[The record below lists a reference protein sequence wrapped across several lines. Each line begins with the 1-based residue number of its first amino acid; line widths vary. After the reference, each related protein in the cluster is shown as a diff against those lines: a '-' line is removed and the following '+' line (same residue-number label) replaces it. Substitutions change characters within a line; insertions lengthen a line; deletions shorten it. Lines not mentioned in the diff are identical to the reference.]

1 MSEKESD
8 APKSQGPETSPPEKT
23 TASQEATGVDASSP
37 SSQEATAQ
45 TDLEKVETSV
55 NTAADDKPVEAASA
69 DKPLELAPDEPS
81 SATPEATPATPSIE
95 PTSTESASTE
105 SASQD
110 PEPSKT
116 RTPIWLILLA
126 FINLGL
132 IIALAA
138 GYWMDR
144 RDQRDSLQTTQS
156 GIAVLDDRIGRA
168 EGAITGNSDKSRR
181 NASDTARFNQ
191 QAARLKKQINHNTD
205 LLAKLPGAER
215 QDWLLAEAEYL
226 MRLSHQRL
234 TLEKDWQGAIAMLVA
249 ADKVILETNNPRY
262 DAVRAQL
269 AKEILAL
276 RQVPAVD
283 VVGAVNRL
291 QALQNSLE
299 QLDWRPQ
306 RSMPELADAASS
318 PEEAAIWFEN
328 LWEGVTEQM
337 QRMIVIRFD
346 QKVDIPVGP
355 DQQYQLQYGMHLML
369 EQAQIAVLRRQQAL
383 YDRSL
388 KRIQNWIDGHL
399 INDSASARAVRDTL
413 TELQSWQI
421 DPQMPEVNRSLFMLR
436 EILEKQRRGVFD
448 AKKAGQKASKPA
460 AKTAKP
466 APTQDKS
473 GSTQS
478 KPAEG

>member
-8 APKSQGPETSPPEKT
+8 APKSQGPETSPPEETK
-23 TASQEATGVDASSP
+23 ASQEATGVETPSLSIEKSDTSSEDAAKSD
-37 SSQEATAQ
+37 AT
-45 TDLEKVETSV
+45 TDAPDS
-55 NTAADDKPVEAASA
+55 DKA
-69 DKPLELAPDEPS
+69 DKKPEEMPADAATGGSGPTADEGEASPVPAPEEEP
-81 SATPEATPATPSIE
+81 AKA
-95 PTSTESASTE
+95 
-105 SASQD
+105 
-110 PEPSKT
+110 
-116 RTPIWLILLA
+116 RTPLWLILLA
-126 FINLGL
+126 VINLAL

-144 RDQRDSLQTTQS
+144 REQHSSLQTTQS
-156 GIAVLDDRIGRA
+156 GIAVLDDRIERA
-168 EGAITGNSDKSRR
+168 EGAISSNSNNSRR
-181 NASDTARFNQ
+181 NANDTARFNQ
-191 QAARLKKQINHNTD
+191 QAARLKKQIDHNTD

-226 MRLSHQRL
+226 MRLAHQRL
-234 TLEKDWQGAIAMLVA
+234 TLEKDWQGAVAMLLA

-276 RQVPAVD
+276 RQVPTVD
-283 VVGAVNRL
+283 TVGAVNRL
-291 QALQNSLE
+291 QALQDTLE
-299 QLDWRPQ
+299 KLDWRPQ
-306 RSMPELADAASS
+306 RSMPELADAATS
-318 PEEAAIWFEN
+318 PEEAARWFDHM
-328 LWEGVTEQM
+328 WEGVLEQM

-388 KRIQNWIDGHL
+388 TRVKGWIDGHL
-399 INDSASARAVRDTL
+399 INDSASARAVKDTL
-413 TELQSWQI
+413 AELQGWKI

-448 AKKAGQKASKPA
+448 TSNAKKAAANKKA
-460 AKTAKP
+460 
-466 APTQDKS
+466 
-473 GSTQS
+473 
-478 KPAEG
+478 AEG